1 MQMRLFAAPSGE
13 GGSTQRGSILT
24 RVGMEREEA
33 ALWSSCL
40 GDLGCLQGGASGA
53 PVPAGC
59 SQRGTELLFKPLPT
73 PSSHPL
79 QPCVA
84 CKWGRVFGLFTKSN
98 AASEKNQ

>member
-1 MQMRLFAAPSGE
+1 
-13 GGSTQRGSILT
+13 
-24 RVGMEREEA
+24 MEREEA

-79 QPCVA
+79 QPCVTGRG
-84 CKWGRVFGLFTKSN
+84 WGEVVWEAEKVAILRHHFE
-98 AASEKNQ
+98 SEVEDEKELRDK